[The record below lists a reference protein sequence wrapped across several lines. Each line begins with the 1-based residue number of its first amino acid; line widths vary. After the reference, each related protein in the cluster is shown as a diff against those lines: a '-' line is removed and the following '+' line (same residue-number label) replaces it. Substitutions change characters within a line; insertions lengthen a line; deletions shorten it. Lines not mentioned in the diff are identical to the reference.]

1 MHTEEKIIL
10 AADDFDK
17 KGLFD
22 LVEKIGKRIFCVK
35 IHNLYDEFGPGIVSE
50 LKQAGAPRV
59 WMDAKLHDIPN
70 TVKLR
75 AQAFAKAGC
84 DIITAHASGGV
95 EMMSAA
101 KLGFGNGKVFAI
113 TALTSLDDESIK
125 KIYNSKDAK
134 ELVSRLASMV
144 KEAGIPGL
152 VCSPGEIQMLRS
164 DPVYKDLELAVPG
177 IRSAGID
184 SHDQKRFDT
193 PENAIKAGANY
204 LVIGRQLT
212 KAADLLGA
220 LDALENE
227 LAEALK

>member
-17 KGLFD
+17 EGLFD
-22 LVEKIGKRIFCVK
+22 LVRKIGKRVFCIK

-50 LKQAGAPRV
+50 LKQAGALRV

-84 DIITAHASGGV
+84 DIITVHASGGV

-125 KIYNSKDAK
+125 KIYNSEDAK
-134 ELVSRLASMV
+134 ELVSRLAPMV

-152 VCSPGEIQMLRS
+152 VCSPKEIQMLRS
-164 DPVYKDLELAVPG
+164 DPAYRDLELAVPG

-212 KAADLLGA
+212 KAADLLRA
-220 LDALENE
+220 LDFLENE
-227 LAEALK
+227 LAEALR